1 MNNLRE
7 AYDNWSAKYDSDV
20 NLTRD
25 LDRIITKKTL
35 INLNCKSIVEI
46 GCGTGK
52 NTLFLS
58 QIGSQVQA
66 IDFSE
71 AMINKAKE
79 KLNSDNITFLVSDIT
94 EKWICGDRSVDLI
107 TCNLVL
113 EHIKEISFIFSEA
126 YRVLINGGIFFISE
140 LHPFKQY
147 LGAKANFKINEE
159 IIEISSFVHHISEFF
174 NIARDNGFTIENFQ
188 ECWHEADVNK
198 PPRLI
203 SFFFRK
209 QE

>member
-188 ECWHEADVNK
+188 EWWHEADVNK